1 MQEDEEEEEGELD
14 TEELIKRQ
22 QEVAET
28 RAKLR
33 FKDFGSVL
41 RSKGF
46 AWTTYSHD
54 MMVSLGQA
62 GNVATMSIEEHWKV
76 LDPKAWIGT
85 DKEKTL
91 FRQDFVAPF
100 GDRRQELVFIGQD
113 LNHEAIQKALD
124 DCLLTDEEFAMGVD
138 GWKAMVGDM
147 FLDAEQED

>member
-1 MQEDEEEEEGELD
+1 VQEDEEEEGELA

-22 QEVAET
+22 QEIAEV

-62 GNVATMSIEEHWKV
+62 GNVATMSIDEPWKI
-76 LDPKAWIGT
+76 LDPKAWTGT
-85 DKEKTL
+85 DKEKVL

-100 GDRRQELVFIGQD
+100 GDRRQELVFIGQN

-138 GWKAMVGDM
+138 GWKAVVGDM
-147 FLDAEQED
+147 FLNAAQED

>member
-1 MQEDEEEEEGELD
+1 VQEDDEEEGELA

-22 QEVAET
+22 QEIAEV

-33 FKDFGSVL
+33 FKDFGAVL

-62 GNVATMSIEEHWKV
+62 GNVATMSIEEPWKV
-76 LDPKAWIGT
+76 LDTKAWTGT
-85 DKEKTL
+85 DKEKAL
-91 FRQDFVAPF
+91 FRQEFVAPF
-100 GDRRQELVFIGQD
+100 GDRRQELVFIGQN

-138 GWKAMVGDM
+138 GWKAVVGDM
-147 FLDAEQED
+147 FLNAAQED